1 MPELPEV
8 QTVVDA
14 LHAAG
19 IVGLSIIGVDVRRA
33 RNVAGMRAA
42 VFARR
47 LRGRAIAAVQRRG
60 KFIVMP
66 LDDGTTLLT
75 HLRMSGQLV
84 WRQPAEPCDP
94 HDRVAITFA
103 NGRQLRFHDTRAFG
117 RMHLVADLRGIL
129 GRLGPEPLGSAFTVK
144 TLADLLQKRARMLK
158 PLLLDQ
164 TQIAGIGNIYADE
177 ALWLARLHPRRGSN
191 SLRDAEIGALYRAIR
206 HVLRKG
212 IRNLGTRLGGGEP
225 NFTLPGAGRS
235 RNHERLNVFR
245 RTGQPCPRCAT
256 PIRRLVVAQRST
268 HICPQCQPEP
278 RA

>member
-14 LHAAG
+14 LHAEG
-19 IVGLSIIGVDVRRA
+19 IVGLHIIGVDVRRA
-33 RNVAGMRAA
+33 RNVAGVRAV

-47 LRGRAIAAVQRRG
+47 LRGRTIAAVQRRG

-66 LDDGTTLLT
+66 LDDGTALLT
-75 HLRMSGQLV
+75 HLRMSGQLI
-84 WRQPAEPCDP
+84 WRQPTEPCDP
-94 HDRVAITFA
+94 HDRVSITFT

-117 RMHLVADLRGIL
+117 RMHLVADPREIL
-129 GRLGPEPLGSAFTVK
+129 GHLGPEPLGPAFTVK
-144 TLADLLQKRARMLK
+144 TLADVLRTRARMLK

-177 ALWLARLHPRRGSN
+177 ALWLARLHPRRVSN
-191 SLRDAEIGALYRAIR
+191 TLRDTEIGALYRAIR

-225 NFTLPGAGRS
+225 NFTLPGTGRS
-235 RNHERLNVFR
+235 RNHERLHVFR
-245 RTGQPCPRCAT
+245 RTGQACSRCGTAVQRM
-256 PIRRLVVAQRST
+256 IVAQRGT
-268 HICPQCQPEP
+268 HICPQCQLEP
-278 RA
+278 CT